1 MSDVPILAQHGYF
14 DTVPLPARP
23 VRALPGGAR
32 LGLAFVVSCEAYEMQ
47 PAPAG
52 AALPLSLP
60 GGFGRGPYPDFRTYS
75 NREYGNRIGV
85 FRVMEVLDRHG
96 LKATAAVDAT
106 VAHDRRTLVEEAVK
120 RGWEIAAHGTAVTQL
135 ISSALA
141 EDEERARI
149 RAATEAIT
157 AACGVKPRGWHGPEY
172 GESHRTPALL
182 AEAGYRYVL
191 DWPND
196 EQPYAMTTPQ
206 GPLVAVPMAIDLDDV
221 FAHWH
226 RKLTMARWQRAVS
239 EAVDTLLEDG
249 KKNPRT
255 LVLNL
260 HPWLIGQPWRI
271 GYLDSLLQDLRSRG
285 GIAFMTAGDI
295 AAWHLQQPTP

>member
-1 MSDVPILAQHGYF
+1 MSDTPILAQHGYF

-23 VRALPGGAR
+23 ARALPGGAR
-32 LGLAFVVSCEAYEMQ
+32 LGLAIVVSCEAYEMQ
-47 PAPAG
+47 PPKPG
-52 AALPLSLP
+52 SALPLSLP

-75 NREYGNRIGV
+75 HREYGNRIGV

-106 VAHDRRTLVEEAVK
+106 VARERRTVLEEAVK
-120 RGWEIAAHGTAVTQL
+120 RGWEIAAHGNAVTQL
-135 ISSALA
+135 ISGALSE
-141 EDEERARI
+141 EDERAQI
-149 RAATEAIT
+149 RAATEAVT
-157 AACGVKPRGWHGPEY
+157 EACGLRPRGWHGPEY

-182 AEAGYRYVL
+182 AEAGYEYVL

-196 EQPYAMTTPQ
+196 EQPYAMTTPK
-206 GPLVAVPMAIDLDDV
+206 GPLVAVPMALDLDDV

-226 RKLTMARWQRAVS
+226 RKLAMARWQQAVS
-239 EAVDTLLEDG
+239 DAVDQLLADG
-249 KKNPRT
+249 RKQPRT

-271 GYLDSLLQDLRSRG
+271 GYLDAVLQDLRSRS
-285 GIAFMTAGDI
+285 GIWFATAGDI
-295 AAWHLQQPTP
+295 AAQRPQ